1 MFCLFIV
8 LAVSPIQAVTI
19 DDGVSSGVHYGQ
31 PDHPSS
37 LVFIDAGVRDKQLL
51 LSSMAENTKAII
63 LRHDSDGV
71 QQITDALQEYRRLES
86 IQIISHGTP
95 GQLML
100 GSTSLT
106 GANLHRYQYDLQT
119 WGDSLKPQ
127 GGILLYG
134 CNVAQGA
141 AGDRFVDRI
150 SNFTGAPIAASTD
163 ITGSTHLGGNWVL
176 EKRTETIVVTS
187 AIGEPALS
195 LYNHLLAPPGD
206 GSYDVSDTFSTP
218 AGTTRTGV
226 GGYPTNTQW
235 DSTWSSLT
243 YDGGPIDTWITGIAR
258 LGSGFGDY
266 IDIAD
271 AGYTTNTDANTHWF
285 RVTAD
290 NVNAASFELTDIVL
304 QNYLGSDNFDV
315 TVTGYRVG
323 GGTVQ
328 ATTTYAS
335 AAAGSISSVLGP
347 FSGVQI
353 TSFDL
358 AFSTSNSSPIGDFTF
373 VSFGIANAAA
383 PVTTP
388 TVTGIS
394 PSSGPTTGSTSVTIT
409 GSNFTGTTG
418 VTIGGS
424 SATGVTVVNDTTI
437 TATTPAGTVGAKDVV
452 VTNASGSGT
461 GTGLFT
467 YVAAPT
473 VTGISPSSG
482 PATGGTSV
490 TITGTNLTGA
500 TSVTI
505 GGASATSVSV
515 VNSTTI
521 TATTPSGTPGAR
533 DVAVTTVGG
542 TGTGTGLFTYIAAP
556 TVTGITPSSGPTA
569 GGTNVTITGTNL
581 TGATGVTIGG
591 ASATSVSVVNSTTIT
606 ATTPSGT
613 AGARDVAVTTVGGTG
628 TGTGL
633 FTYIAAPTVTNISP
647 DYGATTGS
655 TSVTITGTNLTGAT
669 SVTIGGASATGVSVV
684 NSTTITATTPAG
696 TAGARDVAVTTVG
709 GTGTGTGIFTY
720 IAAPTVTGISPSS
733 GPTTG
738 GDSVTITG
746 TSFTGTTSVTIGGSA
761 ATGVAVV
768 NDTTITA
775 TTPAGTAGAKD
786 VIVTN
791 SVGSGTGTSLYTYV
805 AAPTVTG
812 ISPASGTDAGGTGV
826 TITGTNLTG
835 ATGVT
840 IGGSAATGITVIN
853 STTITATTPA
863 GTAGARDV
871 TVTTIGGTG
880 TGTGLFTYLSAP
892 GAPTGATASGG
903 DTQATV
909 NFTAP
914 TSDGGSTI
922 TTYTATSSPGGLT
935 GTCAGPAACAITVTG
950 LTNGTVYNFT
960 VTATNAIGTSAPS
973 AASNSVTPAAG
984 PTVPDAPT
992 SVTATAGYGQ
1002 ATINFSAPASDGG
1015 SAITIYTATSSPG
1028 GLTGTCTGP
1037 TACAITVT
1045 GLTGGT
1051 AYTFT
1056 VTATNAVGTGAAS
1069 VASNS
1074 VTVVVRPDPTQDADV
1089 IGLVDAQART
1099 ANRFWRTQTSNYHQR
1114 LESLHHATR
1123 KRSASADTLLMKS
1136 DSLSLATDSESFA
1149 GAGRGRLQS
1158 MVVHD
1163 PAARIGDDIQ
1173 PEGNDIGSEL
1183 LMPGIALA
1191 KDIANALNTS
1201 SLNINLAAFDYGLE
1215 SSAGDVAG
1223 FDIWGAGNVRIGKR
1237 ESHDGSSKIDYSTD
1251 GVTFGIDHWFSDNLL
1266 LGMGIGYAHDDS
1278 EIGSNGSENTSD
1290 GKSIA
1295 LYASYQPGDSMF
1307 IDGVLGYGIL
1317 DMDSSRYDTLTDSTA
1332 YASRD
1337 GEQLFGSIAV
1347 GYEYLNESTLISP
1360 YARYDIAVS
1369 RLDSATE
1376 TGAGIGSLNYADQTY
1391 TSKQIS
1397 LGLRA
1402 GFQHKT
1408 DSYLFQPRARI
1419 EYQHH
1424 IEGGDDAS
1432 IAYADTLS
1440 TRYNMA
1446 IPSNNSNSLL
1456 LGVGS
1461 SFVLR
1466 NGLNLDIDY
1475 QWSHSNDDDDSQAIF
1490 LRVSMPLGGD

>member
-556 TVTGITPSSGPTA
+556 TVT
-569 GGTNVTITGTNL
+569 
-581 TGATGVTIGG
+581 
-591 ASATSVSVVNSTTIT
+591 
-606 ATTPSGT
+606 
-613 AGARDVAVTTVGGTG
+613 
-628 TGTGL
+628 
-633 FTYIAAPTVTNISP
+633 NISP

-950 LTNGTVYNFT
+950 LTNGTVYTFT

-992 SVTATAGYGQ
+992 GVTATAGYGQ

-1215 SSAGDVAG
+1215 SSAGNVAG

-1307 IDGVLGYGIL
+1307 IDGVLGYGTL

-1376 TGAGIGSLNYADQTY
+1376 TGAGIGLLNYADQTY

-1461 SFVLR
+1461 IFVLR